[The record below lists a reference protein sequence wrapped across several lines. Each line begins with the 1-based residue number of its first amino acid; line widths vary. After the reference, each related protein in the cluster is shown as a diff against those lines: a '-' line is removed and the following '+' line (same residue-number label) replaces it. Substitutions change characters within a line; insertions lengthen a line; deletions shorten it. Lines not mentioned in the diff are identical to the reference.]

1 MLAGFAL
8 VHGLTMVR
16 GLVVFMHVIAMKQ
29 QSKKEWYT
37 NIFPLFSL

>member
-8 VHGLTMVR
+8 VHGQTMVR
-16 GLVVFMHVIAMKQ
+16 GQVASMRVTDMKQ

-37 NIFPLFSL
+37 NIVLFF